1 MCTMAKLTIDQI
13 DFKNKKALVRC
24 DFNVPLDENRRITDD
39 RRIVA
44 ALPTIKKIIKD
55 GGSAILC
62 SHLGR
67 PKGQV
72 KEEMRLS
79 PVADR
84 LQELLAQQVVMA
96 KDCVGPEVQEA
107 KNALPPGHILLLE
120 NLRFH
125 KEETE
130 NDPEFARELASGAD
144 VFVNDAFGTAHRAH
158 ASTVGVTD
166 YFDQC
171 AAGYLIEKELKY
183 LGQAI
188 ENPRRPMVA
197 VLGGAKISGK
207 IDVIKNLFDKVDAL
221 IIGGGMAYTFFK
233 AMGYEIGDSL
243 LEEDKVALAGE
254 ILKTAKD
261 KAVDFLL
268 PVDIKIADRFDNDAN
283 TDFVSREK
291 IPAGFMGLDIGPET
305 IKLFSEKI
313 ESAKTIV
320 WNGPLGVFEMPNFAE
335 GTRKIAEAIARATE
349 KGAISV
355 IGGGDSAAAVSKFG
369 MDDRFSHIS
378 TGGGASLEFLE
389 GKELPGIAALTEA

>member
-1 MCTMAKLTIDQI
+1 MAKLTIDQI

>member
-1 MCTMAKLTIDQI
+1 MAKLTIDQI

-84 LQELLAQQVVMA
+84 LQELLGQQVIMA
-96 KDCVGPEVQEA
+96 NDCVGSEVQEA